1 MERVDSKSMREKSAN
16 NTTPISLDPDKRS
29 EKHAKIFL
37 LLLLYLPC
45 FFLHTDLD
53 NDIWF
58 LLNSGRYVLQNGI
71 PYIEPFSMHQNMSF
85 IMQQWFTAVIYW
97 GAYSKLGIAGLL
109 AIVFLVFACII
120 SVVYQ
125 LAKYLSKG
133 NFIASFLAA
142 FLTALLLTPFL
153 VSRPILFTLLIL
165 ICELYLLERYIGEQK
180 IGYLIPLPILSALLV
195 NMHAARWPVQF
206 VLLLPYVIDS
216 FRFRVLMVEGQGY
229 DKRFFFPAILLMF
242 AAGFANPYGIGAM
255 TYLFRSYGYT
265 EINQVNEMMPAN
277 INNVLGILIFATFF
291 LVGAI
296 YFLKKNGKT
305 RLRYVLLTMGTAVL
319 ALSSTRSFVL
329 FVVCSMFPLAYWLK
343 DIKLPENKIKTQKG
357 TLVLRVVLIVLVS
370 LELVYALYSRA
381 VKVAQTEVEPPVAG
395 AVHYLLASESPE
407 NVVLYTGYD
416 DGGYAEFM
424 GFRPYIDP
432 RAEVFVQK
440 NNKARDIMK
449 EYYLL
454 QAGGLYYKE
463 LLDEYHFTHLVVSD
477 YDILHTYLPYDS
489 DYRLVYDDGEYF
501 VYQHN

>member
-1 MERVDSKSMREKSAN
+1 MDRVDFESMREKNAN
-16 NTTPISLDPDKRS
+16 HTAPISLDPDKRA

-45 FFLHTDLD
+45 FFIHTDLD

-71 PYIEPFSMHQNMSF
+71 PYIEPFTMHQNMSF
-85 IMQQWFTAVIYW
+85 IMQQWLTAVIYW
-97 GAYSKLGIAGLL
+97 GAYAKLGVAGLL

-195 NMHAARWPVQF
+195 NLHAAMWPVQF
-206 VLLLPYVIDS
+206 VLLIPYIIDS
-216 FRFRVLMVEGQGY
+216 FRFKVLMLEGQGY
-229 DKRFFFPAILLMF
+229 NKRFFFPAILLMF
-242 AAGFANPYGIGAM
+242 AAGFANPYGIDAM

-291 LVGAI
+291 LIGAI

-305 RLRYVLLTMGTAVL
+305 RLRYALLTMGTAVL
-319 ALSSTRSFVL
+319 SLSSTRSFVL

-343 DIKLPENKIKTQKG
+343 DIKLPENKIKTTKG
-357 TLVLRVVLIVLVS
+357 TLALRAVLIVLVS
-370 LELVYALYSRA
+370 LELIYAFYSRA
-381 VKVAQTEVEPPVAG
+381 VKIAQIEGEPPVSG
-395 AVHYLLASESPE
+395 AVHYLLASESPGD
-407 NVVLYTGYD
+407 VVLYTGYD

-440 NNKARDIMK
+440 NNKTRDIMK

-463 LLDEYHFTHLVVSD
+463 LLDEYQFTHLIVSD

-489 DYRLVYDDGEYF
+489 EYRLVYDDGDYF

>member
-1 MERVDSKSMREKSAN
+1 MERVISEPMRKKNAN
-16 NTTPISLDPDKRS
+16 QTTQISLDPNKRAD
-29 EKHAKIFL
+29 KHAKIFL

-45 FFLHTDLD
+45 FFIHTDLD

-71 PYIEPFSMHQNMSF
+71 PYIEPFTMHQNMSF
-85 IMQQWFTAVIYW
+85 IMQQWLTAVIYW
-97 GAYSKLGIAGLL
+97 GAYSKFGVAGLL
-109 AIVFLVFACII
+109 AIVFLIFACII
-120 SVVYQ
+120 RVVYQ

-165 ICELYLLERYIGEQK
+165 ICELYLLERYIGDRK
-180 IGYLIPLPILSALLV
+180 PAYLIGLPILSALLV
-195 NMHAARWPVQF
+195 NLHAAMWPVQF
-206 VLLLPYVIDS
+206 VLLVPYIIDS
-216 FRFRVLMVEGQGY
+216 FRFKLLMVEGQGY
-229 DKRFFFPAILLMF
+229 DKRFFIPAILLMF
-242 AAGFANPYGIGAM
+242 AAGFANPYGIDAM

-277 INNVLGILIFATFF
+277 INNALGILIFATFF
-291 LVGAI
+291 LIGAV

-319 ALSSTRSFVL
+319 SLSSTRSFVI
-329 FVVCSMFPLAYWLK
+329 FVVCSMFPLAYWLQ
-343 DIKLPENKIKTQKG
+343 DLTLPENKIKTTKG
-357 TLVLRVVLIVLVS
+357 TLALRAVLIVLVS
-370 LELVYALYSRA
+370 LELIYAFHSRA
-381 VKVAQTEVEPPVAG
+381 VKIAQTEVEPPVSG
-395 AVHYLLASESPE
+395 AVHYLLAQESPE
-407 NVVLYTGYD
+407 DIVLYTGYD

-440 NNKARDIMK
+440 NNKTRDIMK

-454 QAGGLYYKE
+454 QAGGVYYKE
-463 LLDEYHFTHLVVSD
+463 LLDAYHFTHLIVSD

-489 DYRLVYDDGEYF
+489 DYRLVYDDGAYF